1 MRRTR
6 WILALLGLAA
16 LPLAADW
23 IRGGSER
30 CRLDGVE
37 LAPAFRVRVVAADGE
52 SLSFCGVRCA
62 QIWLARCGP
71 APRRIRVTDGASG
84 RECDARAA
92 WYVRTMRGW
101 DDRAPDLIRVFA
113 RRADAERFAGAY
125 GGEILLASER
135 PFAHL
140 TMGGTGDAEPIQ

>member
-6 WILALLGLAA
+6 LVLVLLGLAA
-16 LPLAADW
+16 LPLLADR
-23 IRGGSER
+23 IRGASER

-37 LAPAFRVRVVAADGE
+37 LVPSFRVRVVEADGK
-52 SLSFCGVRCA
+52 SLFFCGVRCA
-62 QIWLARCGP
+62 QIWLARCGS
-71 APRRIRVTDGASG
+71 APRQIRVTDGTSG
-84 RECDARAA
+84 RECDARTA

-140 TMGGTGDAEPIQ
+140 TMEGTDDAEPIQ